1 MQRWLFAIVATVL
14 AYVTLLKLP
23 TLLGDFVYGLGGGAD
38 QLVDDAGPLLALG
51 LALWVLFGADK
62 PLARPWRLGGVAV
75 AYVVGVTLLRH
86 SIQYLHIPRTYEYQ
100 PTILI
105 ISVPVIA
112 FGLLLTIGDFDEAR
126 LRRWTLLSL
135 LSGAAGCLFIDFLH
149 WFLPPATFKYAP
161 CQSTPAL
168 LLIGGILLK
177 RSSDEPLFQLLVR
190 WALGYAIAS
199 FGAGILL
206 NYKEAGRGFW
216 YWLFDGLY
224 AGAAI
229 AIGTVVVGAAAFIFV
244 APASLF
250 RTRRS
255 PAVAD

>member
-86 SIQYLHIPRTYEYQ
+86 SIEYLHIPRTYEYQ

-105 ISVPVIA
+105 ISVLLIA
-112 FGLLLTIGDFDEAR
+112 LGLLLTIGDFDETR
-126 LRRWTLLSL
+126 LRRWTLFSL
-135 LSGAAGCLFIDFLH
+135 LLRRGLLPVHRLPSLVLAAGDIQVRAVPVHTGAASNRRD
-149 WFLPPATFKYAP
+149 
-161 CQSTPAL
+161 
-168 LLIGGILLK
+168 
-177 RSSDEPLFQLLVR
+177 
-190 WALGYAIAS
+190 IAQT
-199 FGAGILL
+199 L
-206 NYKEAGRGFW
+206 ER
-216 YWLFDGLY
+216 
-224 AGAAI
+224 
-229 AIGTVVVGAAAFIFV
+229 
-244 APASLF
+244 
-250 RTRRS
+250 
-255 PAVAD
+255 